1 VYSVYSKLLWMEI
14 SEHKKETGSDGLIC
28 NPSAADLHENGLGI
42 VFRHIGG
49 IFSIGSYTYSIPV
62 YIFVYI
68 CMQSNQICTLIK
80 EKI

>member
-1 VYSVYSKLLWMEI
+1 MEI
-14 SEHKKETGSDGLIC
+14 SENKKETGSDGLIC

-49 IFSIGSYTYSIPV
+49 DIFNRLLYIHI

-68 CMQSNQICTLIK
+68 YVCKATRYVASTPIYTTRNF
-80 EKI
+80 

>member
-1 VYSVYSKLLWMEI
+1 MYSKLLWMEI

-49 IFSIGSYTYSIPV
+49 IFSIGSYTYTGIYIRV
-62 YIFVYI
+62 YMYAKQPD
-68 CMQSNQICTLIK
+68 M
-80 EKI
+80 